1 MAEYIE
7 REALKETLER
17 YYCAPHVHV
26 VGSGISAG
34 LEMGIKGCLS
44 LLDNAPAADVV
55 EVVRCKDCKYWD
67 CYGGEES
74 HKGDCLEL
82 ELDTCIYED
91 DFCSY
96 GEKRVE

>member
-26 VGSGISAG
+26 VGSGISTG

-55 EVVRCKDCKYWD
+55 EVVRCKACKFCVFHSGADW
-67 CYGGEES
+67 
-74 HKGDCLEL
+74 
-82 ELDTCIYED
+82 CIRWRTFPCVKPD

-96 GEKRVE
+96 GERRAE